1 MRRLFLAALA
11 TLSLAAS
18 IGLPASAAAAEPTR
32 VAIIV
37 GPVGSLTPTYLHLAE
52 LAAAEAERAGATV
65 VRAYS
70 PNATPENVLAA
81 VEGAHVVIYFG
92 HGYGHPSPYGGLNS
106 AKQNGWALQGPR
118 ARGTHGDSLNG
129 EIAYYGEDWIV
140 ANARP
145 APGFVMIYSNV
156 CYAPGASEGGH
167 RPATESVAL
176 QRVAHYSRKVFRMG
190 GSAYYAID
198 FDRGAAD
205 LLGRLLANRQATY
218 GTLFATD
225 RRYVPQALRG
235 FGHPFSAG
243 RQVWLHRTKYTDGPP
258 NYWYAFAGN
267 PDAVPARSWD
277 PTAPTAAL
285 TTAPADLPP
294 PSTLRVT
301 FSEPVHGVGAGTI
314 RLIGPG
320 EQVLPAEVTMD
331 AKTHEVTIRPS
342 APLALS
348 TRYRLELVAGITDGA
363 GNGAPAT
370 TWQLASRLDAD
381 PLEDPMPIVL
391 EPGTHELVRV
401 DALGEIT
408 ERTSVDVTD
417 ARWLSATRRARLPGR
432 TGSWLEIGTASLAG
446 WWIAESSAAHAAGLI
461 DEAAYPPGTE
471 MLLPA
476 GGFPRLQL
484 ADGAFLPEGTLSSR
498 SEQRVMVDRRIV
510 ADGVLLVRVVGG
522 VPDVAGRWLR
532 IDPTLAP
539 PESLA
544 ERRLSVDVRDGRSR
558 LELGLG
564 DWTAMRFDAAG
575 RVLDRREVSG
585 GAATELQTTASVTVG
600 GAAFVVISGGELDG
614 WAIRDDPRHRLV
626 PVEEPADSAD

>member
-18 IGLPASAAAAEPTR
+18 IGLPAPAAAAEPTR

-65 VRAYS
+65 ARAYS
-70 PNATPENVLAA
+70 PNATPANVLAA
-81 VEGAHVVIYFG
+81 VDGAHIVIYFG
-92 HGYGHPSPYGGLNS
+92 HGYGHPSPYGGLNP

-176 QRVAHYSRKVFRMG
+176 QRVAHYSRKVFAMG

-205 LLGRLLANRQATY
+205 LVARLLANRHTTY

-225 RRYVPQALRG
+225 HRYVPQALRG
-235 FGHPFSAG
+235 YGHPFSAG

-277 PTAPTAAL
+277 PTAPTATL
-285 TTAPADLPP
+285 STAPADLSPAA
-294 PSTLRVT
+294 SLRLA
-301 FSEPVHGVGAGTI
+301 FSEPVHGVNADAIRLLGAGDA
-314 RLIGPG
+314 
-320 EQVLPAEVTMD
+320 VLPAEITMD
-331 AKTHEVTIRPS
+331 PKTREVTIRPA

-348 TRYRLELVAGITDGA
+348 GRYRLELGAGITDGA
-363 GNGAPAT
+363 GNAAAPTA
-370 TWQLASRLDAD
+370 WQLASRLDAD

-391 EPGTHELVRV
+391 EPGTHELVRL
-401 DALGEIT
+401 DSLGDVA
-408 ERTSVDVTD
+408 ERTSVEVAD
-417 ARWLSATRRARLPGR
+417 ARWLSAARRARLPGR
-432 TGSWLEIGTASLAG
+432 SGSWLEIESASLAG
-446 WWIAESSAAHAAGLI
+446 WWVEESGAAHAAGLI
-461 DEAAYPPGTE
+461 DHASYPAGTE
-471 MLLPA
+471 LLLPA
-476 GGFPRLQL
+476 GGFPRFQIV
-484 ADGAFLPEGTLSSR
+484 DGSVVPDGTLSGR
-498 SEQRVMVDRRIV
+498 SEQPLAVDARVV
-510 ADGVLLVRVVGG
+510 ADGVLLVRVAAG
-522 VPDVAGRWLR
+522 VPELGGRWLR
-532 IDPTLAP
+532 IDPSVAP
-539 PESLA
+539 PESLTR
-544 ERRLSVDVRDGRSR
+544 RRLADEVRDGRYR

-585 GAATELQTTASVTVG
+585 GEATDLQTAAGVTVG
-600 GAAFVVISGGELDG
+600 GAAFVVLSGGELDG